1 MAAIGKIRSWGPA
14 LVGILALGLV
24 GFIAQDGFST
34 CRGRAQMDS
43 SIAGSID
50 GDKIDIQEYQTLVGE
65 YQELLK
71 FLGQGNFDEEQLNSL
86 RDEVWNTCV
95 LNKMVEKEAKEL
107 GLTVTDDEVVKVL
120 QEGTH
125 PAIMQNPLL
134 SRLVDP
140 QTRTLDIN
148 KVNMYRENMKAQAQT
163 NAQAAEEYEAFTHSW
178 ALAEKMLAQNLLTN
192 KYQMLLAGCVLS
204 NPVSAKAAFDNQNI
218 ESQALVASM
227 SYSQINDND
236 VEVSEADLKAK
247 YEELKEGFKNYQ
259 DSRDIK
265 FVSVQVAASQKDRDE
280 LMKVMN
286 KAYAELQGDSLA
298 VTEVIRTSQSNVSYL
313 GLPVSRAALP
323 VDLADSITKM
333 SVGQVTAPFE
343 SRDNTF
349 NVVKFLGK
357 TNVADSIEFRFIS
370 LMGMNGAAASADS
383 IVKAVN
389 AGAPFDS
396 IAKNYGQRAEKNWM
410 RSTDFEQASTLSA
423 DDKLYFTT
431 LLNSPVNE
439 VKNLTL
445 GQGNVVM
452 QVTDRRGS
460 VEKYDVA
467 IVKRTIDFSN
477 ETYNEA
483 YNKFSQFVSE
493 SQDLAGLQEKAA
505 EYGYT
510 VLDRT
515 IRNTDHTIAN
525 IRSTHDALK
534 WVFSEAE
541 ENQISQV
548 YDRCGDNDRL
558 LVVALSKVN
567 PKGYESMAT
576 VEETLKQE
584 VLIDKKYAKLA
595 EKLAN
600 VKTIAEAKAQ
610 GARVDTV
617 SHITFAS
624 PAYVPGAMSPEV
636 ALSGAVAGV
645 EKGAVSKAPV
655 KGRSG
660 AYFFQ
665 VLDRAARAG
674 VQFNAAQQQQ
684 MLSPQG
690 MQQTVRM
697 AMQELYNNLDI
708 KDNRYIFFL

>member
-1 MAAIGKIRSWGPA
+1 
-14 LVGILALGLV
+14 
-24 GFIAQDGFST
+24 
-34 CRGRAQMDS
+34 
-43 SIAGSID
+43 
-50 GDKIDIQEYQTLVGE
+50 
-65 YQELLK
+65 
-71 FLGQGNFDEEQLNSL
+71 
-86 RDEVWNTCV
+86 
-95 LNKMVEKEAKEL
+95 
-107 GLTVTDDEVVKVL
+107 
-120 QEGTH
+120 
-125 PAIMQNPLL
+125 
-134 SRLVDP
+134 
-140 QTRTLDIN
+140 
-148 KVNMYRENMKAQAQT
+148 
-163 NAQAAEEYEAFTHSW
+163 
-178 ALAEKMLAQNLLTN
+178 
-192 KYQMLLAGCVLS
+192 
-204 NPVSAKAAFDNQNI
+204 
-218 ESQALVASM
+218 M

-323 VDLADSITKM
+323 TDLADSITKM

-357 TNVADSIEFRFIS
+357 TSVADSIEYRFIS
-370 LMGMNGAAASADS
+370 LVGMNGAAASADS

-396 IAKNYGQRAEKNWM
+396 IAKNYGQRAEKTWM
-410 RSTDFEQASTLSA
+410 RSTDYEQASTLSA
-423 DDKLYFTT
+423 DDKQYFTT
-431 LLNSPVNE
+431 LLNAPVNE
-439 VKNLTL
+439 VKNLTFA
-445 GQGNVVM
+445 QGNVVL
-452 QVTDRRGS
+452 QVTQRRGS

-558 LVVALSKVN
+558 LVVGLSKVN
-567 PKGYESMAT
+567 PKGYESMAS

-684 MLSPQG
+684 MLSQQG

-708 KDNRYIFFL
+708 KDNRYIFF

>member
-163 NAQAAEEYEAFTHSW
+163 NAQAAEEYEAFNRSW
-178 ALAEKMLAQNLLTN
+178 TLAEKMLAQNLLTN

-259 DSRDIK
+259 DTRDIK

-286 KAYAELQGDSLA
+286 KAYADLQGDSLA

-323 VDLADSITKM
+323 TDLADSITKM
-333 SVGQVTAPFE
+333 NVGQVTAPFE

-370 LMGMNGAAASADS
+370 LVGMNGAAASADS

-396 IAKNYGQRAEKNWM
+396 IAKNYGQRAEKTWM
-410 RSTDFEQASTLSA
+410 RSTDYEQASTLSA
-423 DDKLYFTT
+423 DDKQYFNT
-431 LLNSPVNE
+431 LLNAPVNE
-439 VKNLTL
+439 VKNITL
-445 GQGNVVM
+445 SQGNVVL
-452 QVTDRRGS
+452 QVTERRGS

-493 SQDLAGLQEKAA
+493 SQDLAGLEEKAA

-567 PKGYESMAT
+567 PKGYESMAS

-600 VKTIAEAKAQ
+600 VKSIAEAKAQ

-624 PAYVPGAMSPEV
+624 PAYVPGSMSPEV

-684 MLSPQG
+684 MLSQQG

-708 KDNRYIFFL
+708 KDNRYIFF

>member
-107 GLTVTDDEVVKVL
+107 GLTITDDEVVKVL

-148 KVNMYRENMKAQAQT
+148 KVNVYRENMKAQAQT

-323 VDLADSITKM
+323 TDLADSITKM

-357 TNVADSIEFRFIS
+357 TSVADSIEYRFIS
-370 LMGMNGAAASADS
+370 LVGMNGAAASADS

-396 IAKNYGQRAEKNWM
+396 IAKNYGQRAEKTWM
-410 RSTDFEQASTLSA
+410 RSTDYEQASTLSA
-423 DDKLYFTT
+423 DDKQYFTT
-431 LLNSPVNE
+431 LLNAPVNE
-439 VKNLTL
+439 VKNLTFA
-445 GQGNVVM
+445 QGNVVL
-452 QVTDRRGS
+452 QVTQRRGS

-558 LVVALSKVN
+558 LVVGLSKVN
-567 PKGYESMAT
+567 PKGYESMAS

-684 MLSPQG
+684 MLSQQG

-708 KDNRYIFFL
+708 KDNRYIFF

>member
-148 KVNMYRENMKAQAQT
+148 KVNVYRENMKAQAQT

-323 VDLADSITKM
+323 TDLADSITKM

-357 TNVADSIEFRFIS
+357 TSVADSIEYRFIS
-370 LMGMNGAAASADS
+370 LVGMNGAAASADS

-396 IAKNYGQRAEKNWM
+396 IAKNYGQRAEKTWM
-410 RSTDFEQASTLSA
+410 RSTDYEQASTLSA
-423 DDKLYFTT
+423 DDKQYFTT
-431 LLNSPVNE
+431 LLNAPVNE

-445 GQGNVVM
+445 AQGNVVL
-452 QVTDRRGS
+452 QVTQRRGS

-558 LVVALSKVN
+558 LVVGLSKVN
-567 PKGYESMAT
+567 PKGYESMAS

-684 MLSPQG
+684 MLSQQG

-708 KDNRYIFFL
+708 KDNRYIFF

>member
-163 NAQAAEEYEAFTHSW
+163 NAQAAEEYDAFTHSW

-323 VDLADSITKM
+323 TDLADSITKM

-357 TNVADSIEFRFIS
+357 TSVADSIEYRFIS
-370 LMGMNGAAASADS
+370 LVGMNGAAASADS

-396 IAKNYGQRAEKNWM
+396 IAKNYGQRAEKTWM
-410 RSTDFEQASTLSA
+410 RSTDYEQASTLSA
-423 DDKLYFTT
+423 DDKQYFTT
-431 LLNSPVNE
+431 LLNAPVNE
-439 VKNLTL
+439 VKNLTFA
-445 GQGNVVM
+445 QGNVVL
-452 QVTDRRGS
+452 QVTQRRGS

-493 SQDLAGLQEKAA
+493 SQDLAGLQEKAT

-558 LVVALSKVN
+558 LVVGLSKVN
-567 PKGYESMAT
+567 PKGYESMAS

-684 MLSPQG
+684 MLSQQG

-708 KDNRYIFFL
+708 KDNRYIFF

>member
-148 KVNMYRENMKAQAQT
+148 KVNVYRENMKAQAQT

-286 KAYAELQGDSLA
+286 KAYADLQGDSIA

-323 VDLADSITKM
+323 TDLADSITKM

-357 TNVADSIEFRFIS
+357 TSVADSIEYRFIS
-370 LMGMNGAAASADS
+370 LVGMNGAAASADS

-396 IAKNYGQRAEKNWM
+396 IAKNYGQRAEKTWM
-410 RSTDFEQASTLSA
+410 RSTDYEQASTLSA
-423 DDKLYFTT
+423 DDKQYFTT
-431 LLNSPVNE
+431 LLNAPVNE
-439 VKNLTL
+439 VKNLTFA
-445 GQGNVVM
+445 QGNVVL
-452 QVTDRRGS
+452 QVTQRRGS

-493 SQDLAGLQEKAA
+493 SQDLAGLQEKAT

-558 LVVALSKVN
+558 LVVGLSKVN
-567 PKGYESMAT
+567 PKGYESMAS

-684 MLSPQG
+684 MLSQQG

-708 KDNRYIFFL
+708 KDNRYIFF

>member
-163 NAQAAEEYEAFTHSW
+163 NAQAAEEYEAFNRSW
-178 ALAEKMLAQNLLTN
+178 TLAEKMLAQNLLTN

-227 SYSQINDND
+227 PYSQINDND
-236 VEVSEADLKAK
+236 VEVSESDLKAK

-259 DSRDIK
+259 DTRDIK

-286 KAYAELQGDSLA
+286 KAYAELKGDSLA

-323 VDLADSITKM
+323 TDLADSITKM

-349 NVVKFLGK
+349 NVVKFLVK
-357 TNVADSIEFRFIS
+357 TSVADSTEYRLIS
-370 LMGMNGAAASADS
+370 LVGMNGAAASADS

-396 IAKNYGQRAEKNWM
+396 IAKNYGQRAEKTWM
-410 RSTDFEQASTLSA
+410 RSTDYEQASTLSA
-423 DDKLYFTT
+423 DDKQYFTT
-431 LLNSPVNE
+431 LLNAPVNE
-439 VKNLTL
+439 VKNLTFA
-445 GQGNVVM
+445 QGNVVL
-452 QVTDRRGS
+452 QVTQRRGS

-558 LVVALSKVN
+558 LVVGLSKVN
-567 PKGYESMAT
+567 PKGYESMAS

-684 MLSPQG
+684 MLSQQG

-708 KDNRYIFFL
+708 KDNRYIFF

>member
-24 GFIAQDGFST
+24 GFIVQDGFST

-227 SYSQINDND
+227 PYSQINDND

-323 VDLADSITKM
+323 TDLADSITKM

-357 TNVADSIEFRFIS
+357 TSVADSIEYRFIS
-370 LMGMNGAAASADS
+370 LVGMNGAAASADS

-396 IAKNYGQRAEKNWM
+396 IAKNYGQRAEKTWM
-410 RSTDFEQASTLSA
+410 RSTDYEQASTLSA
-423 DDKLYFTT
+423 DDKQYFTT
-431 LLNSPVNE
+431 LLNAPVNE
-439 VKNLTL
+439 VKNLTFA
-445 GQGNVVM
+445 QGNVVL
-452 QVTDRRGS
+452 QVTQRRGS

-558 LVVALSKVN
+558 LVVGLSKVN
-567 PKGYESMAT
+567 PKGYESMAS

-684 MLSPQG
+684 MLSQQG

-708 KDNRYIFFL
+708 KDNRYIFF

>member
-148 KVNMYRENMKAQAQT
+148 KVNVYRENMKAQAQT

-323 VDLADSITKM
+323 TDLADSITKM

-357 TNVADSIEFRFIS
+357 TSVADSIEYRFIS
-370 LMGMNGAAASADS
+370 LVGMNGAAASADS

-396 IAKNYGQRAEKNWM
+396 IAKNYGQRAEKTWM
-410 RSTDFEQASTLSA
+410 RSTDYEQASTLSA
-423 DDKLYFTT
+423 DDKQYFTT
-431 LLNSPVNE
+431 LLNAPVNE
-439 VKNLTL
+439 VKNLTFA
-445 GQGNVVM
+445 QGNVVL
-452 QVTDRRGS
+452 QVTQRRGS

-534 WVFSEAE
+534 WVFCEAE

-558 LVVALSKVN
+558 LVVGLSKVN
-567 PKGYESMAT
+567 PKGYESMAS

-684 MLSPQG
+684 MLSQQG

-708 KDNRYIFFL
+708 KDNRYIFF

>member
-43 SIAGSID
+43 NIAGSID

-148 KVNMYRENMKAQAQT
+148 KVNVYRENMKAQAQT

-323 VDLADSITKM
+323 TDLADSITKM

-357 TNVADSIEFRFIS
+357 TSVADSIEYRFIS
-370 LMGMNGAAASADS
+370 LVGMNGAAASADS

-396 IAKNYGQRAEKNWM
+396 IAKNYGQRAEKTWM
-410 RSTDFEQASTLSA
+410 RSTDYEQASTLSA
-423 DDKLYFTT
+423 DDKQYFTT
-431 LLNSPVNE
+431 LLNAPVNE
-439 VKNLTL
+439 VKNLTFA
-445 GQGNVVM
+445 QGNVVL
-452 QVTDRRGS
+452 QVTQRRGS

-493 SQDLAGLQEKAA
+493 SQDLAGLQEKAT

-558 LVVALSKVN
+558 LVVGLSKVN
-567 PKGYESMAT
+567 PKGYESMAS

-674 VQFNAAQQQQ
+674 VQFNASQQQQ
-684 MLSPQG
+684 MLSQQG

-708 KDNRYIFFL
+708 KDNRYIFF

>member
-148 KVNMYRENMKAQAQT
+148 KVNVYRENMKAQAQT

-323 VDLADSITKM
+323 TDLADSITKM

-357 TNVADSIEFRFIS
+357 TSVADSIEYRFIS
-370 LMGMNGAAASADS
+370 LVGMNGAAASADS

-396 IAKNYGQRAEKNWM
+396 IAKNYGQRAEKTWM
-410 RSTDFEQASTLSA
+410 RSTDYEQASTLSA
-423 DDKLYFTT
+423 DDKQYFTT
-431 LLNSPVNE
+431 LLNAPVNE
-439 VKNLTL
+439 VKNLTFA
-445 GQGNVVM
+445 QGNVVL
-452 QVTDRRGS
+452 QVTQRRGS

-493 SQDLAGLQEKAA
+493 SQDLAGLQEKAT

-558 LVVALSKVN
+558 LVVGLSKVN
-567 PKGYESMAT
+567 PKGYESMAS

-674 VQFNAAQQQQ
+674 VQFNADQQQQ
-684 MLSPQG
+684 MLSQQG

-708 KDNRYIFFL
+708 KDNRYIFF

>member
-1 MAAIGKIRSWGPA
+1 MAAIGKIRSWGPV
-14 LVGILALGLV
+14 LVGILALGLI

-71 FLGQGNFDEEQLNSL
+71 FLGQGNFDEEQLNGL

-95 LNKMVEKEAKEL
+95 LNKMIEKEAKEL
-107 GLTVTDDEVVKVL
+107 GLTVTDEEIVKVL

-140 QTRTLDIN
+140 QTRILDIN

-163 NAQAAEEYEAFTHSW
+163 NAQAAEEYEAFNHSW

-204 NPVSAKAAFDNQNI
+204 NPVSAKAAFDNQNV

-227 SYSQINDND
+227 PYSQINDND
-236 VEVSEADLKAK
+236 VEVSESDIKAK
-247 YEELKEGFKNYQ
+247 YEELKEGFKSYQ
-259 DSRDIK
+259 DTRDIK
-265 FVSVQVAASQKDRDE
+265 YVSTQVVASQKDRDE
-280 LMKVMN
+280 LMAVMQ
-286 KAYAELQGDSLA
+286 KAYADLKSDSIA
-298 VTEVIRTSQSNVSYL
+298 VTEVIRTSQSNVAYL
-313 GLPVSRAALP
+313 GLPIARAALP
-323 VDLADSITKM
+323 TDLADSITKM

-343 SRDNTF
+343 SSDNTF
-349 NVVKFLGK
+349 NVVKFMGK
-357 TNVADSIEFRFIS
+357 TNVADSIQFRFIS
-370 LMGMNGAAASADS
+370 LVGMNGSATSADS
-383 IVKAVN
+383 IVKAIK

-396 IAKNYGQRAEKNWM
+396 IAKNYGQRAEKTWM
-410 RSTDFEQASTLSA
+410 RSSDYDQASTLSA
-423 DDKLYFTT
+423 DDKQYFST
-431 LLNSPVNE
+431 LLNAPVNE
-439 VKNLTL
+439 VKNLTFA
-445 GQGNVVM
+445 QGNVVM
-452 QVTDRRGS
+452 QVTERRGS
-460 VEKYDVA
+460 VDKYDVA

-477 ETYNEA
+477 ETYNDA

-493 SQDLAGLQEKAA
+493 SQNLAGLEEKAA

-510 VLDRT
+510 VMDRT
-515 IRNTDHTIAN
+515 IRNTEHTIAN

-534 WVFSEAE
+534 WLFNEAE
-541 ENQISQV
+541 DNQISQV
-548 YDRCGDNDRL
+548 YDRCGNNDRL
-558 LVVALSKVN
+558 LVVGLSKVN
-567 PKGYESMAT
+567 PKGYQSLSS

-584 VLIDKKYAKLA
+584 VLADKKFAKLA
-595 EKLAN
+595 EKLAD
-600 VKTIAEAKAQ
+600 VKTVAEAQAK

-624 PAYVPGAMSPEV
+624 PAYVPGSMMPEV
-636 ALSGAVAGV
+636 ALSGAVAGT

-665 VLDRAARAG
+665 VLDRASRAG
-674 VQFNAAQQQQ
+674 VQFNAAKQQQ
-684 MLSPQG
+684 MLSQQN
-690 MQQTVRM
+690 MQQVVRM

-708 KDNRYIFFL
+708 KDNRYIFF

>member
-280 LMKVMN
+280 LMKVMS
-286 KAYAELQGDSLA
+286 KAYAELKGDSLA

-323 VDLADSITKM
+323 TDLADSITKM

-357 TNVADSIEFRFIS
+357 TSVADSIEYRFIS
-370 LMGMNGAAASADS
+370 LVGMNGAAVSADS

-396 IAKNYGQRAEKNWM
+396 IAKNYGQRAEKTWM
-410 RSTDFEQASTLSA
+410 RSTDYEQASTLSA
-423 DDKLYFTT
+423 DDKQYFTT
-431 LLNSPVNE
+431 LLNAPVNE
-439 VKNLTL
+439 VKNLTFA
-445 GQGNVVM
+445 QGNVVL
-452 QVTDRRGS
+452 QVTQRRGS

-558 LVVALSKVN
+558 LVVGLSKVN
-567 PKGYESMAT
+567 PKGYESMAS

-665 VLDRAARAG
+665 VLDRAARPG

-684 MLSPQG
+684 MLSQQG

-708 KDNRYIFFL
+708 KDNRYIFF

>member
-286 KAYAELQGDSLA
+286 KAYAELKGDSLA

-323 VDLADSITKM
+323 TDLADSITKM

-357 TNVADSIEFRFIS
+357 TSVADSIEYRFIS
-370 LMGMNGAAASADS
+370 LVGMNGAAVSADS

-396 IAKNYGQRAEKNWM
+396 IAKNYGQRAEKTWM
-410 RSTDFEQASTLSA
+410 RSTDYEQASTLSA
-423 DDKLYFTT
+423 DDKQYFTT
-431 LLNSPVNE
+431 LLNAPVNE
-439 VKNLTL
+439 VKNLTFA
-445 GQGNVVM
+445 QGNVVL
-452 QVTDRRGS
+452 QVTQRRGS

-558 LVVALSKVN
+558 LVVGLSKVN
-567 PKGYESMAT
+567 PKGYESMAS

-665 VLDRAARAG
+665 VLDRAARPG

-684 MLSPQG
+684 MLSQQG

-708 KDNRYIFFL
+708 KDNRYIFF

>member
-65 YQELLK
+65 YQELWK

-323 VDLADSITKM
+323 TDLADSITKM

-357 TNVADSIEFRFIS
+357 TSVADSIEYRFIS
-370 LMGMNGAAASADS
+370 LVGMNGAAASADS

-396 IAKNYGQRAEKNWM
+396 IAKNYGQRAEKTWM
-410 RSTDFEQASTLSA
+410 RSTDYEQASTLSA
-423 DDKLYFTT
+423 DDKQYFTT
-431 LLNSPVNE
+431 LLNAPVNE
-439 VKNLTL
+439 VKNLTFA
-445 GQGNVVM
+445 QGNVVL
-452 QVTDRRGS
+452 QVTQRRGS

-558 LVVALSKVN
+558 LVVGLSKVN
-567 PKGYESMAT
+567 PKGYESMAS

-684 MLSPQG
+684 MLSQQG

-708 KDNRYIFFL
+708 KDNRYIFF

>member
-286 KAYAELQGDSLA
+286 KAYAELKGDSLA

-323 VDLADSITKM
+323 TDLADSITKM

-357 TNVADSIEFRFIS
+357 TSVADSIEYRFIS
-370 LMGMNGAAASADS
+370 LVGMNGAAVSADS

-396 IAKNYGQRAEKNWM
+396 IAKNYGQRAEKTWM
-410 RSTDFEQASTLSA
+410 RSTDYEQASTLSA
-423 DDKLYFTT
+423 DDKQYFTT
-431 LLNSPVNE
+431 LLNAPVNE
-439 VKNLTL
+439 VKNLTFA
-445 GQGNVVM
+445 QGNVVL
-452 QVTDRRGS
+452 QVTQRRGS

-558 LVVALSKVN
+558 LVVGLSKVN
-567 PKGYESMAT
+567 PKGYESMAS

-684 MLSPQG
+684 MLSQQG

-708 KDNRYIFFL
+708 KDNRYIFF

>member
-286 KAYAELQGDSLA
+286 KAYAEFQGDSLA

-396 IAKNYGQRAEKNWM
+396 IAKNYGQRAEKTWM
-410 RSTDFEQASTLSA
+410 RSTDYEQASTLSA

-431 LLNSPVNE
+431 LLNAPVNE

-445 GQGNVVM
+445 AQGNVVM

-567 PKGYESMAT
+567 PKGYESMAS

-684 MLSPQG
+684 MLSQQG

-708 KDNRYIFFL
+708 KDNRYIFF

>member
-286 KAYAELQGDSLA
+286 KAYAELKGDSLA

-323 VDLADSITKM
+323 TDLADSITKM

-357 TNVADSIEFRFIS
+357 TSVADSIEYRFIS
-370 LMGMNGAAASADS
+370 LVGMNGAAVSADS

-396 IAKNYGQRAEKNWM
+396 IAKNYGQRAEKTWM
-410 RSTDFEQASTLSA
+410 RSTDYEQASTLSA
-423 DDKLYFTT
+423 DDKQYFTT
-431 LLNSPVNE
+431 LLNAPVNE
-439 VKNLTL
+439 VKNLTFA
-445 GQGNVVM
+445 QGNVVL
-452 QVTDRRGS
+452 QVTQRRGS

-558 LVVALSKVN
+558 LVVGLSKVN
-567 PKGYESMAT
+567 PKGYESMAS

-624 PAYVPGAMSPEV
+624 PAYVPGSMSPEV

-665 VLDRAARAG
+665 VLDRATRPG
-674 VQFNAAQQQQ
+674 VQFNAAQQQL
-684 MLSPQG
+684 MLSQQN

-708 KDNRYIFFL
+708 KDNRYIFF

>member
-14 LVGILALGLV
+14 LVGILALGLI

-163 NAQAAEEYEAFTHSW
+163 NVQAAEEYEAFNRSW

-227 SYSQINDND
+227 PYSQINDND

-259 DSRDIK
+259 DTRDIK

-286 KAYAELQGDSLA
+286 KAYADLQGDSLA

-313 GLPVSRAALP
+313 GIPVSRAALP
-323 VDLADSITKM
+323 TDLADSITKM
-333 SVGQVTAPFE
+333 NVGQVTAPFE

-370 LMGMNGAAASADS
+370 LVGMNGAAASADS

-396 IAKNYGQRAEKNWM
+396 IAKNYGQRAEKTWM
-410 RSTDFEQASTLSA
+410 RSTDYEQASTLSA
-423 DDKLYFTT
+423 DDKQYFNT
-431 LLNSPVNE
+431 LLNAPVNE
-439 VKNLTL
+439 VKNITL
-445 GQGNVVM
+445 SQGNVVL
-452 QVTDRRGS
+452 QVTERRGS

-493 SQDLAGLQEKAA
+493 SQDLAGLEEKAA
-505 EYGYT
+505 EYGYN
-510 VLDRT
+510 VVDRT

-567 PKGYESMAT
+567 PKGYESMAS

-624 PAYVPGAMSPEV
+624 PAYVPGSMSPEV
-636 ALSGAVAGV
+636 ALSGAVAGA

-684 MLSPQG
+684 MLSQQG

-708 KDNRYIFFL
+708 KDNRYIFF

>member
-34 CRGRAQMDS
+34 CRGRAQMDN

-236 VEVSEADLKAK
+236 VEVSEADLTAK

-323 VDLADSITKM
+323 TDLADSITKM

-357 TNVADSIEFRFIS
+357 TSVADSIEYRFIS
-370 LMGMNGAAASADS
+370 LVGMNGAAASADS

-396 IAKNYGQRAEKNWM
+396 IAKNYGQRAEKTWM
-410 RSTDFEQASTLSA
+410 RSTDYEQASTLSA
-423 DDKLYFTT
+423 DDKQYFTT
-431 LLNSPVNE
+431 LLNAPVNE
-439 VKNLTL
+439 VKNLTFA
-445 GQGNVVM
+445 QGNVVL
-452 QVTDRRGS
+452 QVTQRRGS

-558 LVVALSKVN
+558 LVVGLSKVN
-567 PKGYESMAT
+567 PKGYESMAS

-684 MLSPQG
+684 MLSQQG

-708 KDNRYIFFL
+708 KDNRYIFF

>member
-396 IAKNYGQRAEKNWM
+396 IAKNYGQRAEKTWM
-410 RSTDFEQASTLSA
+410 RSTDYEQASTLSA

-431 LLNSPVNE
+431 LLNAPVNE

-445 GQGNVVM
+445 AQGNVVM

-567 PKGYESMAT
+567 PKGYESMAS

-684 MLSPQG
+684 MLSQQG

-708 KDNRYIFFL
+708 KDNRYIFF

>member
-323 VDLADSITKM
+323 TDLADSITKM

-357 TNVADSIEFRFIS
+357 TSVADSVEYRFIS
-370 LMGMNGAAASADS
+370 LVGMNGAAASADS

-396 IAKNYGQRAEKNWM
+396 IAKNYGQRAEKTWM
-410 RSTDFEQASTLSA
+410 RSTDYEQASTLSA
-423 DDKLYFTT
+423 DDKQYFTT
-431 LLNSPVNE
+431 LLNAPVNE
-439 VKNLTL
+439 VKNLTFA
-445 GQGNVVM
+445 QGNVVL
-452 QVTDRRGS
+452 QVTQRRGS

-558 LVVALSKVN
+558 LVVGLSKVN
-567 PKGYESMAT
+567 PKGYESMAS

-684 MLSPQG
+684 MLSQQG

-708 KDNRYIFFL
+708 KDNRYIFF

>member
-148 KVNMYRENMKAQAQT
+148 KVNVYRENMKAQAQT

-323 VDLADSITKM
+323 TDLADSITKM

-357 TNVADSIEFRFIS
+357 TSVADSIEYRFIS
-370 LMGMNGAAASADS
+370 LVGMNGAAASADS

-396 IAKNYGQRAEKNWM
+396 IAKNYGQRAEKTWM
-410 RSTDFEQASTLSA
+410 RSTDYEQASTLSA
-423 DDKLYFTT
+423 DDKQYFTT
-431 LLNSPVNE
+431 LLNAPVNE
-439 VKNLTL
+439 VKNLTFA
-445 GQGNVVM
+445 QGNVVL
-452 QVTDRRGS
+452 QVTQRRGS

-493 SQDLAGLQEKAA
+493 SQDLAGLQEKAT

-558 LVVALSKVN
+558 LVVGLSKVN
-567 PKGYESMAT
+567 PKGYESMAS

-684 MLSPQG
+684 MLSQQG

-708 KDNRYIFFL
+708 KDNRYIFF

>member
-14 LVGILALGLV
+14 LVGILALGLI

-163 NAQAAEEYEAFTHSW
+163 NVQAAEEYEAFNRSW

-227 SYSQINDND
+227 PYSQINDND

-259 DSRDIK
+259 DTRDIK

-286 KAYAELQGDSLA
+286 KAYADLQGDSIA

-323 VDLADSITKM
+323 TDLADSITKM

-370 LMGMNGAAASADS
+370 LMGLNGAAASADS

-396 IAKNYGQRAEKNWM
+396 IAKNYSQRAEKTWM

-423 DDKLYFTT
+423 DDKQYFNT
-431 LLNSPVNE
+431 LLNAPVNE

-445 GQGNVVM
+445 SQGNLVV
-452 QVTDRRGS
+452 QVTERRGS

-567 PKGYESMAT
+567 PKGYESMAS

-600 VKTIAEAKAQ
+600 VKSIADAKAQ

-624 PAYVPGAMSPEV
+624 PAYVPGSMSPEV
-636 ALSGAVAGV
+636 ALSGAVAGA

-684 MLSPQG
+684 MLSQQG

-697 AMQELYNNLDI
+697 AMQELYNNLEI
-708 KDNRYIFFL
+708 KDNRYIFF

>member
-286 KAYAELQGDSLA
+286 KAYAELKGDSLA

-323 VDLADSITKM
+323 TDLADSITKM

-357 TNVADSIEFRFIS
+357 TSVADSIEYRFIS
-370 LMGMNGAAASADS
+370 LVGMNGAAVSADS

-396 IAKNYGQRAEKNWM
+396 IAKNYGQRAEKTWM
-410 RSTDFEQASTLSA
+410 RSTDYEQASTLSA
-423 DDKLYFTT
+423 DDKQYFTT
-431 LLNSPVNE
+431 LLNAPVNE
-439 VKNLTL
+439 VKNLTFA
-445 GQGNVVM
+445 QGNVVL
-452 QVTDRRGS
+452 QVTQRRGS

-558 LVVALSKVN
+558 LVVGLSKVN
-567 PKGYESMAT
+567 PKGYESMAS

-665 VLDRAARAG
+665 VLDRATRAG

-684 MLSPQG
+684 MLSQQG

-708 KDNRYIFFL
+708 KDNRYIFF

>member
-107 GLTVTDDEVVKVL
+107 GRTVTDDEVVKVL

-148 KVNMYRENMKAQAQT
+148 KVNVYRENMKAQAQT

-323 VDLADSITKM
+323 TDLADSITKM

-357 TNVADSIEFRFIS
+357 TSVADSIEYRFIS
-370 LMGMNGAAASADS
+370 LVGMNGAAASADS

-396 IAKNYGQRAEKNWM
+396 IAKNYGQRAEKTWM
-410 RSTDFEQASTLSA
+410 RSTDYEQASTLSA
-423 DDKLYFTT
+423 DDKQYFTT
-431 LLNSPVNE
+431 LLNAPVNE
-439 VKNLTL
+439 VKNLTFA
-445 GQGNVVM
+445 QGNVVL
-452 QVTDRRGS
+452 QVTQRRGS

-558 LVVALSKVN
+558 LVVGLSKVN
-567 PKGYESMAT
+567 PKGYESMAS

-684 MLSPQG
+684 MLSQQG

-708 KDNRYIFFL
+708 KDNRYIFF

>member
-163 NAQAAEEYEAFTHSW
+163 NVQAAEEYEAFNRSW

-227 SYSQINDND
+227 PYSQINDND

-323 VDLADSITKM
+323 TDLADSITKM

-357 TNVADSIEFRFIS
+357 TSVADSIEYRFIS
-370 LMGMNGAAASADS
+370 LVGMNGAAASADS

-396 IAKNYGQRAEKNWM
+396 IAKNYGQRAEKTWM
-410 RSTDFEQASTLSA
+410 RSTDYEQASTLSA
-423 DDKLYFTT
+423 DDKQYFTT
-431 LLNSPVNE
+431 LLNAPVNE
-439 VKNLTL
+439 VKNLTFA
-445 GQGNVVM
+445 QGNVVL
-452 QVTDRRGS
+452 QVTQRRGS

-558 LVVALSKVN
+558 LVVGLSKVN
-567 PKGYESMAT
+567 PKGYESMAS

-624 PAYVPGAMSPEV
+624 PAYVPGSMSPEV

-684 MLSPQG
+684 MLSQQG

-697 AMQELYNNLDI
+697 AMQELYNNLEI
-708 KDNRYIFFL
+708 KDNRYIFF

>member
-14 LVGILALGLV
+14 LVGILALGLI

-163 NAQAAEEYEAFTHSW
+163 NVQAAEEYEAFNRSW

-227 SYSQINDND
+227 PYSQINDND

-259 DSRDIK
+259 DTRDIK

-286 KAYAELQGDSLA
+286 KAYADLQGDSIA

-323 VDLADSITKM
+323 TDLADSITKM

-370 LMGMNGAAASADS
+370 LMGLNGAAASADS

-389 AGAPFDS
+389 TGAPFDS
-396 IAKNYGQRAEKNWM
+396 IAKNYGQRAEKTWM

-423 DDKLYFTT
+423 DDKQYFNT
-431 LLNSPVNE
+431 LLNAPVNE

-445 GQGNVVM
+445 SQGNLVV
-452 QVTDRRGS
+452 QVTERRGS

-567 PKGYESMAT
+567 PKGYESMAS

-600 VKTIAEAKAQ
+600 VKSIADAKAQ

-624 PAYVPGAMSPEV
+624 PAYVPGSMSPEV
-636 ALSGAVAGV
+636 ALSGAVAGA

-684 MLSPQG
+684 MLSQQG

-697 AMQELYNNLDI
+697 AMQELYNNLEI
-708 KDNRYIFFL
+708 KDNRYIFF

>member
-14 LVGILALGLV
+14 LVGILALGLI

-163 NAQAAEEYEAFTHSW
+163 NVQAAEEYEAFNRSW

-227 SYSQINDND
+227 PYSQINDND
-236 VEVSEADLKAK
+236 VEVSESDLKAK

-259 DSRDIK
+259 DTRDIK

-286 KAYAELQGDSLA
+286 KAYADLQGDSIA

-323 VDLADSITKM
+323 TDLADSITKM

-370 LMGMNGAAASADS
+370 LMGLNGAAASADS

-396 IAKNYGQRAEKNWM
+396 IAKNYGQRAEKTWM

-423 DDKLYFTT
+423 DDKQYFNT
-431 LLNSPVNE
+431 LLNAPVNE

-445 GQGNVVM
+445 SQGNLVV
-452 QVTDRRGS
+452 QVTERRGS

-493 SQDLAGLQEKAA
+493 SQDLAGLQEKAV

-567 PKGYESMAT
+567 PKGYESMAS

-584 VLIDKKYAKLA
+584 VLIDKKYAKLV

-600 VKTIAEAKAQ
+600 VKSIADAKAQ

-624 PAYVPGAMSPEV
+624 PAYVPGSMSPEV
-636 ALSGAVAGV
+636 ALSGAVAGA

-684 MLSPQG
+684 MLSQQG

-697 AMQELYNNLDI
+697 AMQELYNNLEI
-708 KDNRYIFFL
+708 KDNRYIFF

>member
-148 KVNMYRENMKAQAQT
+148 KVNVYRENMKAQAQT

-286 KAYAELQGDSLA
+286 KAYAELKGDSLA

-323 VDLADSITKM
+323 TDLADSITKM

-357 TNVADSIEFRFIS
+357 TSVADSIEYRFIS
-370 LMGMNGAAASADS
+370 LVGMNGAAVSADS

-396 IAKNYGQRAEKNWM
+396 IAKNYGQRAEKTWM
-410 RSTDFEQASTLSA
+410 RSTDYEQASTLSA
-423 DDKLYFTT
+423 DDKQYFTT
-431 LLNSPVNE
+431 LLNAPVNE
-439 VKNLTL
+439 VKNLTFA
-445 GQGNVVM
+445 QGNVVL
-452 QVTDRRGS
+452 QVTQRRGS

-558 LVVALSKVN
+558 LVVGLSKVN
-567 PKGYESMAT
+567 PKGYESMAS

-684 MLSPQG
+684 MLSQQG

-708 KDNRYIFFL
+708 KDNRYIFF

>member
-148 KVNMYRENMKAQAQT
+148 KVNVYRENMKAQAQT
-163 NAQAAEEYEAFTHSW
+163 DAQAAEEYEAFTHSW

-323 VDLADSITKM
+323 TDLADSITKM

-357 TNVADSIEFRFIS
+357 TSVADSIEYRFIS
-370 LMGMNGAAASADS
+370 LVGMNGAAASADS

-396 IAKNYGQRAEKNWM
+396 IAKNYGQRAEKTWM
-410 RSTDFEQASTLSA
+410 RSTDYEQASTLSA
-423 DDKLYFTT
+423 DDKQYFTT
-431 LLNSPVNE
+431 LLNAPVNE
-439 VKNLTL
+439 VKNLTFA
-445 GQGNVVM
+445 QGNVVL
-452 QVTDRRGS
+452 QVTQRRGS

-558 LVVALSKVN
+558 LVVGLSKVN
-567 PKGYESMAT
+567 PKGYESMAS

-684 MLSPQG
+684 MLSQQG

-708 KDNRYIFFL
+708 KDNRYIFF

>member
-14 LVGILALGLV
+14 LVGILALGLI

-50 GDKIDIQEYQTLVGE
+50 GDKIDIQEYQNLVGD

-71 FLGQGNFDEEQLNSL
+71 FLGQGNLDEEQLNGL
-86 RDEVWNTCV
+86 RDEVWGSYVRNR
-95 LNKMVEKEAKEL
+95 MIEKEAKSL
-107 GLTVTDDEVVKVL
+107 GLTVTQEEILKVL
-120 QEGTH
+120 QDGTN

-134 SRLVDP
+134 SRLIDP
-140 QTRTLDIN
+140 QTHAFDIN
-148 KVNMYRENMKAQAQT
+148 KVNMYREEMKAQAQT
-163 NAQAAEEYEAFTHSW
+163 NAQAAEEYEAFNHAWS
-178 ALAEKMLAQNLLTN
+178 LAEKLLADNLLAN

-204 NPVSAKAAFDNQNI
+204 NPVSAKAAFDNQNV

-227 SYSQINDND
+227 PYNQINDND
-236 VEVSEADLKAK
+236 VEVSEADIKAK

-265 FVSVQVAASQKDRDE
+265 FVSAQVVASQKDRDE
-280 LMKVMN
+280 LMVVMK
-286 KAYAELQGDSLA
+286 KAYADFLADSIS
-298 VTEVIRTSQSNVSYL
+298 VTEVIRSSQSNLSYL

-323 VDLADSITKM
+323 ADLADSIVNM

-343 SRDNTF
+343 SKDNTF
-349 NVVKFLGK
+349 NVVKFMGK
-357 TNVADSIEFRFIS
+357 TTVADSIEYQFIS
-370 LMGMNGAAASADS
+370 LVGAPNAAASADS
-383 IVKAVN
+383 IVKAVA
-389 AGAPFDS
+389 AGQALDS
-396 IAKNYGQRAEKNWM
+396 IAKNYSQRAEKMWM
-410 RSTDFEQASTLSA
+410 RSTEYESANTLAADNKLFYSA
-423 DDKLYFTT
+423 
-431 LLNSPVNE
+431 LLNTPVNQ
-439 VKNLTL
+439 VKNIALS
-445 GQGNVVM
+445 QGNIVL

-477 ETYNEA
+477 ETYNDA

-493 SQDLAGLQEKAA
+493 SQNLAGLEEKAA
-505 EYGYT
+505 EFGYT
-510 VLDRT
+510 VVDRT

-558 LVVALSKVN
+558 LVVGLSKVN
-567 PKGYESMAT
+567 PKGYASMSS

-584 VLIDKKYAKLA
+584 VLVDKKFAKLA
-595 EKLAN
+595 ETLAN
-600 VKTIAEAKAQ
+600 VKTVAEAQAK

-624 PAYVPGAMSPEV
+624 PAYVPGAMMPEV
-636 ALSGAVAGV
+636 ALSGAVSGV

-655 KGRSG
+655 KGRAG

-665 VLDRAARAG
+665 VLDRATREGAK
-674 VQFNAAQQQQ
+674 FDAAQQQLRQ
-684 MLSPQG
+684 NQQN
-690 MQQTVRM
+690 MQQIVNM

-708 KDNRYIFFL
+708 KDNRYIFF

>member
-14 LVGILALGLV
+14 LVGILALGLI

-163 NAQAAEEYEAFTHSW
+163 NVQAAEEYEAFNRSW

-227 SYSQINDND
+227 PYSQINDND

-259 DSRDIK
+259 DTRDIK

-286 KAYAELQGDSLA
+286 KAYADLQGDSIA

-323 VDLADSITKM
+323 TDLADSITKM

-370 LMGMNGAAASADS
+370 LMGLNGAAASADS

-389 AGAPFDS
+389 TGAPFDS
-396 IAKNYGQRAEKNWM
+396 IAKNYGQRAEKTWM

-423 DDKLYFTT
+423 DDKQYFNT
-431 LLNSPVNE
+431 LLNAPVNE

-445 GQGNVVM
+445 SQGNLVV
-452 QVTDRRGS
+452 QVTERRGS

-541 ENQISQV
+541 ENQISQI

-567 PKGYESMAT
+567 PKGYESMAS

-600 VKTIAEAKAQ
+600 VKSIADAKAQ

-624 PAYVPGAMSPEV
+624 PAYVPGSMSPEV
-636 ALSGAVAGV
+636 ALSGAVAGA

-684 MLSPQG
+684 MLSQQG

-697 AMQELYNNLDI
+697 AMQELYNNLEI
-708 KDNRYIFFL
+708 KDNRYIFF

>member
-50 GDKIDIQEYQTLVGE
+50 GDKNDIQEYQTLVGE

-148 KVNMYRENMKAQAQT
+148 KVNVYRENMKAQAQT

-323 VDLADSITKM
+323 TDLADSITKM

-357 TNVADSIEFRFIS
+357 TSVADSIEYRFIS
-370 LMGMNGAAASADS
+370 LVGMNGAAASADS

-396 IAKNYGQRAEKNWM
+396 IAKNYGQRAEKTWM
-410 RSTDFEQASTLSA
+410 RSTDYEQASTLSA
-423 DDKLYFTT
+423 DDKQYFTT
-431 LLNSPVNE
+431 LLNAPVNE
-439 VKNLTL
+439 VKNLTFA
-445 GQGNVVM
+445 QGNVVL
-452 QVTDRRGS
+452 QVTQRRGS

-558 LVVALSKVN
+558 LVVGLSKVN
-567 PKGYESMAT
+567 PKGYESMAS

-684 MLSPQG
+684 MLSQQG

-708 KDNRYIFFL
+708 KDNRYIFF